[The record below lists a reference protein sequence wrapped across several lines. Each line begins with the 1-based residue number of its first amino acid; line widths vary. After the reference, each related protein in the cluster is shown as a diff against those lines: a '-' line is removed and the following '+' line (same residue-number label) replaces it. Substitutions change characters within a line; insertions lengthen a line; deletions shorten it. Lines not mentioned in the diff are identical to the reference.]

1 MIKEWIDLG
10 ARWIGGCCQIFPPD
24 IAEMVKVIKSYRKEN
39 DKIQQN
45 KITVIYNYL
54 QIIRKLHS
62 NSLSCWNG
70 YYFACHKGNNSCI
83 KHIIIKH

>member
-45 KITVIYNYL
+45 KITVI
-54 QIIRKLHS
+54 
-62 NSLSCWNG
+62 
-70 YYFACHKGNNSCI
+70 
-83 KHIIIKH
+83 